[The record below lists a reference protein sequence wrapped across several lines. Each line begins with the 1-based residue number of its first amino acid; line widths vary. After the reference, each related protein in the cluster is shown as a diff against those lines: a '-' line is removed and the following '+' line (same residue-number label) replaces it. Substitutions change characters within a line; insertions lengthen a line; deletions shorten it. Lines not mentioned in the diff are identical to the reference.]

1 MDGGPASPFGGHEG
15 SIICA
20 VGLMDDEGRMRG
32 LFLSSNFVIA
42 LPLVR
47 VLMKELYVEEG
58 VWQKIEVEN
67 VNVGP
72 ENGEKR
78 M

>member
-1 MDGGPASPFGGHEG
+1 
-15 SIICA
+15 
-20 VGLMDDEGRMRG
+20 
-32 LFLSSNFVIA
+32 
-42 LPLVR
+42 
-47 VLMKELYVEEG
+47 MKQLYVEEG

-72 ENGEKR
+72 ENGEKW

>member
-1 MDGGPASPFGGHEG
+1 
-15 SIICA
+15 
-20 VGLMDDEGRMRG
+20 
-32 LFLSSNFVIA
+32 
-42 LPLVR
+42 
-47 VLMKELYVEEG
+47 MKELYVEEG

-72 ENGEKR
+72 ENGEKW

>member
-1 MDGGPASPFGGHEG
+1 
-15 SIICA
+15 
-20 VGLMDDEGRMRG
+20 MDDEGRMRG
-32 LFLSSNFVIA
+32 SIFIIKFRDRA
-42 LPLVR
+42 AFDPC
-47 VLMKELYVEEG
+47 LMKELYVEEG

-72 ENGEKR
+72 ENGEKW